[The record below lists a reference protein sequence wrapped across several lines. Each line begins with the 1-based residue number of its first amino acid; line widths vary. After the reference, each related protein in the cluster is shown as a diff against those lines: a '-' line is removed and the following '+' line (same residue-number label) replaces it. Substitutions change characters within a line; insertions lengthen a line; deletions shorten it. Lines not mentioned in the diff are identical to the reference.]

1 MRRSLRIALVLNP
14 FTLRRRGGDHAQALA
29 REWISRGHAVRGF
42 GAPPGAIP
50 RSGPSLMPGIS
61 GFMPD
66 VIVAYGG
73 LSPAG
78 SHSAGVARKLDVP
91 LILVEQGFPVVGHPF
106 ERFCRFVG
114 EQLWG
119 PRLRHTVEHLVAM
132 DDLALRQA
140 RGFGIGAQAVSLI
153 SGGVDLT
160 KFRPGMHSHLLER
173 HGVKGRIVLAAGA
186 FHEGRGLEKL
196 IRAYASVLGPSED
209 WTLVLAG
216 EGPAL
221 HSLRALGNI
230 KGIAARMIL
239 VDRPR
244 PEELPA
250 LVSAATL
257 MVDPDTS
264 GRGPRRTTL
273 GGLAA
278 GTPLLGVPGSLQ
290 ASLIERGVGLLA
302 EDDSEQALA
311 HILRLAASDPG
322 RRSRWSAMAQTLAAE
337 ELGFE
342 AVAQRVEKLILER
355 PNSGKLLRI
364 A

>member
-1 MRRSLRIALVLNP
+1 MNP
-14 FTLRRRGGDHAQALA
+14 FTLHRRGGDHAQALA

-50 RSGPSLMPGIS
+50 RSGRSLMPGIA
-61 GFMPD
+61 GFLPD
-66 VIVAYGG
+66 AIVAYGG

-78 SHSAGVARKLDVP
+78 SHAAAVARKLDVP
-91 LILVEQGFPVVGHPF
+91 LFLVEQGFPGVGHPF
-106 ERFCRFVG
+106 ERLCRFVG

-119 PRLRHTVEHLVAM
+119 PRLRRTVEHVVAM
-132 DDLALRQA
+132 DDLAMRQA
-140 RGFGIGAQAVSLI
+140 RSFGIGAKAVSLI
-153 SGGVDLT
+153 PGGIDLS

-173 HGVKGRIVLAAGA
+173 HGIQGHIVLAAGA
-186 FHEGRGLEKL
+186 FQEGRGLEKL

-230 KGIAARMIL
+230 KGIAARLLL

-273 GGLAA
+273 GGLAS

-290 ASLIERGVGLLA
+290 ESLIQRGVGLLA

-311 HILRLAASDPG
+311 HVLRVAASDPG
-322 RRSRWSAMAQTLAAE
+322 RRSRWSAMAQTLAE
-337 ELGFE
+337 QELGFE
-342 AVAQRVEKLILER
+342 AVASRVEQLLLDR
-355 PNSGKLLRI
+355 PTQGKVLRI